1 EEPPD
6 RGSSRPRGGMRRQP
20 RRLSEA
26 GALSGDVENVLDR
39 EREPV
44 ERARSRWVG
53 FACILLAQRAELAHR
68 LGCPHHLAVVELDG
82 ASPSGGHESAPLSD
96 IAPPTP
102 GWGAWPHPASCGA
115 WTRIGVAR
123 PGSSTSS
130 PPSKP
135 IVPSTSRRVASETR
149 IAGRPVLVRRSIRAA
164 TFTVSPIAVNSRR
177 LAAPTSPTTTGPE
190 CTPMPIRSAGSPRAT
205 RVALRACRLRCI
217 ASAHRTARVAWSAW
231 STGAP
236 KYAISPSPRY
246 LSSV

>member
-1 EEPPD
+1 AARNALRAGRVERCSVVHVLAVQAVGELVADRAPDHARPCGEEPPD

-68 LGCPHHLAVVELDG
+68 LGCPHQLAVVELDG

-102 GWGAWPHPASCGA
+102 GWGTWPHPASCGA
-115 WTRIGVAR
+115 WTRI
-123 PGSSTSS
+123 
-130 PPSKP
+130 
-135 IVPSTSRRVASETR
+135 
-149 IAGRPVLVRRSIRAA
+149 
-164 TFTVSPIAVNSRR
+164 
-177 LAAPTSPTTTGPE
+177 
-190 CTPMPIRSAGSPRAT
+190 
-205 RVALRACRLRCI
+205 
-217 ASAHRTARVAWSAW
+217 
-231 STGAP
+231 
-236 KYAISPSPRY
+236 
-246 LSSV
+246 